1 MENLIG
7 QQIGGYTLLSSLG
20 EGGMAEVF
28 LAKNS
33 LGKKFTVKV
42 LKPEL
47 FGRAAIKQRF
57 INEAKVMLSLEH
69 PHVRQVIDFY
79 EDKNLMAIIMEYL
92 DGADLDSY
100 VEKNGSVPEKQV
112 IEWFK
117 QILPAF
123 SYTHEQDIV
132 HRDVKPSNIFLTKNN
147 SIEVLDF
154 GIAKIIDN
162 NLNLTGTTSKM
173 GTPMYMSPE
182 QIQTP
187 KDVDYRTDIYSLGV
201 TLYVLLTG
209 RKPYDDGTDSEYWI
223 QTQIVNEPL
232 PQVSTIAPYL
242 NKAIAKATAKN
253 RNERYQS
260 CELFLKDLLA
270 GGKEIVEEKLV
281 QKNIIE
287 KKISTPPPKM
297 KVEAQPPKSTKPPT
311 PWAKYIAIFLGTII
325 LVFAGLVWIGMK
337 YENEEGGYADDTED
351 TEIQAEEITCR
362 LVRVS
367 FSDGSFNKFEYNPDG
382 TLKVA
387 TTMLTDPKG
396 VQNTSTIT
404 VSYNDDGLA
413 TRYAYT
419 YNQASNGYTDLFYT
433 NGAIS
438 AAEIYEAS
446 GKLYQKM
453 EFETDSHKRIAK
465 QKNTAGQ
472 QVGAYF
478 NYYYDDRGN
487 ITKWEQVDAKDKTIS
502 YTLYSNYDD
511 KYSESNSIKKGLP
524 YNPIDGLP
532 FMTNNYHTSRYYQA
546 DAKGALQMKEESIM
560 TDFQYN
566 SNGFTISNRYAHTV
580 DKLTGSAKSTYDNCQ

>member
-7 QQIGGYTLLSSLG
+7 RQIGAYTLLHSLG

-33 LGKKFTVKV
+33 LGKKFTIKV

-47 FGRAAIKQRF
+47 FSREAIKQRF

-92 DGADLDSY
+92 DGSDLDSY
-100 VEKNGSVPEKQV
+100 VETNGPVPEKQV

-147 SIEVLDF
+147 AIKVLDF

-209 RKPYDDGTDSEYWI
+209 RKPYDDATDSEYWI

-270 GGKEIVEEKLV
+270 GGKAIVEEKPV
-281 QKNIIE
+281 QKTTPE
-287 KKISTPPPKM
+287 KKITPTPPTKIKAEEKPK
-297 KVEAQPPKSTKPPT
+297 PTKTPT

-325 LVFAGLVWIGMK
+325 LVFAVLVWIGTN
-337 YENEEGGYADDTED
+337 YTDEEEDSDDVSA

-367 FSDGSFNKFEYNPDG
+367 FSDGSYNKFEYNPDG
-382 TLKVA
+382 TLKTA
-387 TTMLTDPKG
+387 TTLTTDAKG
-396 VQNTSTIT
+396 TQNTSTIT

-413 TRYAYT
+413 TRYTYT
-419 YNQASNGYTDLFYT
+419 YNQASNGYSDLFYT
-433 NGAIS
+433 NGVIS
-438 AAEIYEAS
+438 STEIYETS

-453 EFETDSHKRIAK
+453 EFETDSYKRIVK

-472 QVGAYF
+472 QTGDYY

-487 ITKWEQVDAKDKTIS
+487 ITKWEQVDAKDKTMS

-511 KYSESNSIKKGLP
+511 KYCETNSIKKGLP

-566 SNGFTISNRYAHTV
+566 SQGFSVSNRYAHTI
-580 DKLTGSAKSTYDNCQ
+580 DKLTGSAKCTYDNCR

>member
-1 MENLIG
+1 MENLTG
-7 QQIGGYTLLSSLG
+7 RQIGAYTLLQSLG

-33 LGKKFTVKV
+33 LGKKFTIKV

-47 FGRAAIKQRF
+47 FGREAIKQRF

-100 VEKNGSVPEKQV
+100 VEKNGPVPEKQV

-123 SYTHEQDIV
+123 SYTHEQDII

-147 SIEVLDF
+147 SIKVLDF

-187 KDVDYRTDIYSLGV
+187 KDVDYRTDIYSLGL

-209 RKPYDDGTDSEYWI
+209 RKPYDDATDSEYWI

-242 NKAIAKATAKN
+242 NQAIAKATAKN

-270 GGKEIVEEKLV
+270 GNKGAVEEKPV
-281 QKNIIE
+281 PKIVPE
-287 KKISTPPPKM
+287 KKIAPTPPPKV
-297 KVEAQPPKSTKPPT
+297 KAEEKPKPTKTPT

-325 LVFAGLVWIGMK
+325 LVFAVLVWIGTK
-337 YENEEGGYADDTED
+337 YTDEEEDSDDVSA
-351 TEIQAEEITCR
+351 TEIQAEESTCR

-367 FSDGSFNKFEYNPDG
+367 FSDGSFNKFEYNTDG

-404 VSYNDDGLA
+404 VSYNDDGFA

-419 YNQASNGYTDLFYT
+419 YNQASNGYMDLLYT
-433 NGAIS
+433 NGVIS
-438 AAEIYEAS
+438 SAEVYEAS

-453 EFETDSHKRIAK
+453 EFETDSYKRIVK

-472 QVGAYF
+472 QTGDYY

-487 ITKWEQVDAKDKTIS
+487 ITKWEQVDAKDKTMS

-546 DAKGALQMKEESIM
+546 DAKGILQMKEESIM

-566 SNGFTISNRYAHTV
+566 SKGFVVSNRYTHTV
-580 DKLTGSAKSTYDNCQ
+580 DKLTGTAKSTYDNCQ

>member
-1 MENLIG
+1 MENLTG
-7 QQIGGYTLLSSLG
+7 RQIGAYTLLHSLG

-33 LGKKFTVKV
+33 LGKKFTIKV

-47 FGRAAIKQRF
+47 FGREAIKQRF

-100 VEKNGSVPEKQV
+100 VEKNGPIPEKQV

-147 SIEVLDF
+147 AIKVLDF

-209 RKPYDDGTDSEYWI
+209 RKPYDDNTDSEYWI

-260 CELFLKDLLA
+260 CELFLKDLLG
-270 GGKEIVEEKLV
+270 GGKAIVEERPVPKA
-281 QKNIIE
+281 IPE
-287 KKISTPPPKM
+287 KKITPTHPPKI
-297 KVEAQPPKSTKPPT
+297 KVEEKPKPTKTPT

-325 LVFAGLVWIGMK
+325 LVFAVLVWIGTK
-337 YENEEGGYADDTED
+337 YTDDDED
-351 TEIQAEEITCR
+351 YDDVSATEIQAEESTCR

-367 FSDGSFNKFEYNPDG
+367 FSDGSFNKFEYNTDG

-404 VSYNDDGLA
+404 VSYNDDGFA

-419 YNQASNGYTDLFYT
+419 YNQVSNGYMDLFYT
-433 NGAIS
+433 NGVIS
-438 AAEIYEAS
+438 SAEVYEAS

-453 EFETDSHKRIAK
+453 EFETDSYKRIVK

-472 QVGAYF
+472 QMGDYY

-487 ITKWEQVDAKDKTIS
+487 ITKWEQVDAKDKTMS

-546 DAKGALQMKEESIM
+546 DAKGVLQMKEESIM

-566 SNGFTISNRYAHTV
+566 SKGFVVSNRYTHTV
-580 DKLTGSAKSTYDNCQ
+580 DKLTGTAKSTYDNCQ

>member
-7 QQIGGYTLLSSLG
+7 QQIGSYTLLHSLG

-33 LGKKFTVKV
+33 LGKKFTIKV

-47 FGRAAIKQRF
+47 FSREAIKQRF

-69 PHVRQVIDFY
+69 PHVRQVIDFH

-100 VEKNGSVPEKQV
+100 VEKNGPVPEKQV
-112 IEWFK
+112 LEWFK

-147 SIEVLDF
+147 AIKVLDF

-209 RKPYDDGTDSEYWI
+209 RKPYDDATDSEYWI

-232 PQVSTIAPYL
+232 PQVLTIAPYL
-242 NKAIAKATAKN
+242 NQAIAKATAKN

-270 GGKEIVEEKLV
+270 GSKGVIEEKLMSKIV
-281 QKNIIE
+281 LE
-287 KKISTPPPKM
+287 KKIISMPSPKI
-297 KVEAQPPKSTKPPT
+297 KAEEKSKPVQRPT
-311 PWAKYIAIFLGTII
+311 PWAKYIAIFFGTII
-325 LVFAGLVWIGMK
+325 LVFAILAWIGTYYSK
-337 YENEEGGYADDTED
+337 EDEVDDDSEVA
-351 TEIQAEEITCR
+351 EIQVDKITCR

-387 TTMLTDPKG
+387 TTMYNDPKG
-396 VQNTSTIT
+396 VKNTSIIT

-413 TRYAYT
+413 VRYTYT
-419 YNQASNGYTDLFYT
+419 YNQAPNGYTDLFYT

-438 AAEIYEAS
+438 EAEVYEAS

-453 EFETDSHKRIAK
+453 EFITDSNKRIVK
-465 QKNTAGQ
+465 QKNTTGQ
-472 QVGAYF
+472 QAGAYF
-478 NYYYDDRGN
+478 NYYYDDQGN
-487 ITKWEQVDAKDKTIS
+487 ITKWEQVDAKDKTTS

-511 KYSESNSIKKGLP
+511 KYCESNSIKKGLP
-524 YNPIDGLP
+524 FNPVDGLP
-532 FMTNNYHTSRYYQA
+532 FMTNNYQVSRFYQV
-546 DAKGALQMKEESIM
+546 DDHGVLQLKEESILS
-560 TDFQYN
+560 DFQYN
-566 SNGFTISNRYAHTV
+566 SSGFITSNRYVHTV
-580 DKLTGSAKSTYDNCQ
+580 DKLAGSAKSTYDNCQ

>member
-7 QQIGGYTLLSSLG
+7 RQIGAYTLLHSLG

-33 LGKKFTVKV
+33 LGKKFTIKV

-47 FGRAAIKQRF
+47 FGREAIKQRF
-57 INEAKVMLSLEH
+57 INEANVMLSLEH

-79 EDKNLMAIIMEYL
+79 EDKNLMAIVMEYL
-92 DGADLDSY
+92 DGADLDSH
-100 VEKNGSVPEKQV
+100 VETNGPVPEKQV

-147 SIEVLDF
+147 SIKVLDF

-209 RKPYDDGTDSEYWI
+209 RKPYDDNTDSEYWI

-242 NKAIAKATAKN
+242 NQAIAKATTKN

-270 GGKEIVEEKLV
+270 GGKAIEEEKPV
-281 QKNIIE
+281 PKTIPE
-287 KKISTPPPKM
+287 KKIAPTPPPKI
-297 KVEAQPPKSTKPPT
+297 KAEEKPKPTKTPT

-325 LVFAGLVWIGMK
+325 LVFAVLAWIGTK
-337 YENEEGGYADDTED
+337 YIDEEEDSDDVSA
-351 TEIQAEEITCR
+351 TEIQTEEITCR

-367 FSDGSFNKFEYNPDG
+367 FSDGSYNKFEYNPDG
-382 TLKVA
+382 TLKTA
-387 TTMLTDPKG
+387 TTLTTDAKG
-396 VQNTSTIT
+396 AQNTSTIT

-419 YNQASNGYTDLFYT
+419 YNQASNGYMDLLYT
-433 NGAIS
+433 NGVIS
-438 AAEIYEAS
+438 SAEVYEAS

-453 EFETDSHKRIAK
+453 EFETDSYKRIVK

-472 QVGAYF
+472 QTGDYY

-487 ITKWEQVDAKDKTIS
+487 ITKWEQVDAKDKTMS

-511 KYSESNSIKKGLP
+511 KYCETNSIKKGLP

-566 SNGFTISNRYAHTV
+566 SQGFTVSNRYAHTI
-580 DKLTGSAKSTYDNCQ
+580 DKLTGSAKCTYDNCR

>member
-7 QQIGGYTLLSSLG
+7 RQIGAYTLLHSLG

-33 LGKKFTVKV
+33 LGKKFTIKV

-47 FGRAAIKQRF
+47 FGREAIKQRF
-57 INEAKVMLSLEH
+57 INEANVMLSLEH

-100 VEKNGSVPEKQV
+100 VETNGPVPEKQV

-132 HRDVKPSNIFLTKNN
+132 HRDVKPSNLFLTKNN
-147 SIEVLDF
+147 SIKVLDF

-209 RKPYDDGTDSEYWI
+209 RKPYDDATDSEYWI

-242 NKAIAKATAKN
+242 NQAIAKATAKN
-253 RNERYQS
+253 RNDRYQS

-270 GGKEIVEEKLV
+270 GDKAVVNEKPV
-281 QKNIIE
+281 QKITPE
-287 KKISTPPPKM
+287 KKITPTPPPKN
-297 KVEAQPPKSTKPPT
+297 KEEAQPPKTPKAPT
-311 PWAKYIAIFLGTII
+311 PWAKYIALFLGTII
-325 LVFAGLVWIGMK
+325 LVFAGLLWIGMK
-337 YENEEGGYADDTED
+337 YGDKQESDDVSATETQD
-351 TEIQAEEITCR
+351 EPITCR
-362 LVRVS
+362 LVRIS

-382 TLKVA
+382 TLKTA
-387 TTMLTDPKG
+387 TTLTTDAKG
-396 VQNTSTIT
+396 TQNTSAVT

-419 YNQASNGYTDLFYT
+419 YNQASNGYTDLFYA
-433 NGAIS
+433 NGTIS
-438 AAEIYEAS
+438 AAEVYEAS

-453 EFETDSHKRIAK
+453 EFETDSYKRIVK

-472 QVGAYF
+472 QVGVYF

-487 ITKWEQVDAKDKTIS
+487 ITKWEQVDAKDKTNS
-502 YTLYSNYDD
+502 YTLYTDYDT
-511 KYSESNSIKKGLP
+511 KNCETNSIKKGLP
-524 YNPIDGLP
+524 FNPVNGLP
-532 FMTNNYHTSRYYQA
+532 FMTNNYQTSRFYQA
-546 DAKGALQMKEESIM
+546 DANGVLQLKEESIL

-566 SNGFTISNRYAHTV
+566 GNGFIVSNRYTQTSS
-580 DKLTGSAKSTYDNCQ
+580 KLTGTAKSTYDNCQ